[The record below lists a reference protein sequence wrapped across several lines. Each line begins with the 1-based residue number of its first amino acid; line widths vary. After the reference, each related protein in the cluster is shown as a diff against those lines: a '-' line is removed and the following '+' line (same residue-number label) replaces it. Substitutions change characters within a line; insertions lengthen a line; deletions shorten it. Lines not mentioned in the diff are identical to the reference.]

1 MTENDKNI
9 ARQIEE
15 ALRSFDN
22 IQRASPKPFLLTRI
36 HAQLNNKAKNIWE
49 QAAFF
54 ISRPTVML
62 FGLSLIIVINLSVI
76 FINNSS
82 KNKVN
87 EYSITSISEEDE
99 YTIPFVTIENNETP

>member
-9 ARQIEE
+9 ARKIEE
-15 ALRSFDN
+15 TLNSFDN

-49 QAAFF
+49 KTAFF
-54 ISRPTVML
+54 ISRPTIML
-62 FGLSLIIVINLSVI
+62 LGLSLVIAINLSVI
-76 FINNSS
+76 LINNSS

-87 EYSITSISEEDE
+87 EYSITSISEEEE
-99 YTIPFVTIENNETP
+99 YTIPFVTSENNETP